1 MIVNLKRKKLE
12 RGKLMFYVNGKLK
25 HIIDDFDE
33 IIARRL
39 NDNNLKQVR
48 VPFNFTLGGGS
59 QGLLESQT
67 FDGIDEMDRGLP
79 IEENFGIL
87 LVVYQNLNST

>member
-1 MIVNLKRKKLE
+1 
-12 RGKLMFYVNGKLK
+12 MFYVNGKLK

-33 IIARRL
+33 IARRL
-39 NDNNLKQVR
+39 NDNNNLNKSGFLFSLGL
-48 VPFNFTLGGGS
+48 VP

-79 IEENFGIL
+79 IEENFGYFYWWFIRI
-87 LVVYQNLNST
+87 